1 MAMRERGDTVTTG
14 VPGDRRTNRLIH
26 AVRSMLGAEDT
37 DAAAPPDRSGRDLFE
52 RIGVF
57 LFANQLEPLPSHY
70 ELAHA
75 YCLGSNSRLRFA
87 VDRAIE
93 RDGRLTDE
101 VAEAILAETRSELS
115 AEALSKL
122 IDEAQLGLAS
132 IAGVV
137 KQSGADAQAYGEAL
151 EDKVAGLVRRDGE
164 EGSDQ
169 SLAALVFLTRAMIEK
184 TREAERQLRQ
194 TGKRISTLRSSLVEA
209 KRVAES
215 DPLTGLANR
224 RAFESQ
230 LARAVHEARG
240 NGSPL
245 ALAFCDIDNF
255 KKINDTHGHEVGD
268 RVLKYVA
275 RLLSDISND
284 ACHVSRHGGEEF
296 VILFEG
302 KTADQ
307 AFEVIDDAR
316 RTLAA
321 RRLGLKDSGDPIGQ
335 VTFSA
340 GVAELHD
347 DENGRTMLRNADTAL
362 YRAKRHGRNQ
372 VLMAEGSGTG
382 G

>member
-1 MAMRERGDTVTTG
+1 MTTNR
-14 VPGDRRTNRLIH
+14 PGDRRTNRLIH
-26 AVRSMLGAEDT
+26 AVRSMLGGD
-37 DAAAPPDRSGRDLFE
+37 DADADAPDQSGRDLFE

-57 LFANQLEPLPSHY
+57 LFTNQLEPLPSHY

-75 YCLGSNSRLRFA
+75 YCLGSNRRLRFA
-87 VDRAIE
+87 VDRAIA

-151 EDKVAGLVRRDGE
+151 EDKVAGLSREDGA
-164 EGSDQ
+164 EGGDQ

-184 TREAERQLRQ
+184 TRDAERQLRQ
-194 TGKRISTLRSSLVEA
+194 TDKRISALRSSLVEA
-209 KRVAES
+209 QRVAES

-230 LARAVHEARG
+230 LARAVHAARG
-240 NGSPL
+240 NGAPL

-307 AFEVIDDAR
+307 AFEVVDDAR

-340 GVAELHD
+340 GVAELHN

-372 VLMAEGSGTG
+372 VLMAEGSGSG